1 MIKIKNLDH
10 ITEAPETYG
19 YISLGTLCVNRDTGD
34 LIDMLRPSIYKG
46 ECESSGKSFD
56 LYLFKI
62 GTTGSYAVLGDLTCV
77 PGNTLVDNQELL
89 EALKNELESRMLYLN
104 NDYLRTE
111 QNIFTPLPT
120 SNGISTGIYTSSGTK
135 FVSDPT
141 ENFTFNANRL

>member
-46 ECESSGKSFD
+46 ECDSSGKAFD

-62 GTTGSYAVLGDLTCV
+62 GTTGNYAVLGDLTCV

-89 EALKNELESRMLYLN
+89 EALKNELESIMPYLN

-111 QNIFTPLPT
+111 QNIFEPL
-120 SNGISTGIYTSSGTK
+120 NVVSTGIYTSSGTK